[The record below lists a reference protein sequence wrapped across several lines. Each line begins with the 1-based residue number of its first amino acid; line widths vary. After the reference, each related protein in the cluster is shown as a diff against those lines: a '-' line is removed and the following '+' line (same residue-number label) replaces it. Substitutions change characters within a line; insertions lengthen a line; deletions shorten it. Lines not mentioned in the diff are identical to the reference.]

1 MTQNELRRFLAKYKP
16 KTQYTQKTDAIKNN
30 KPVVVNP
37 VKYKPKSGESI
48 VNLPGQKPIIVRR
61 RNEVVTVDNR
71 SNTKK
76 IVGLEE
82 RRVDKIVLSTTEK

>member
-37 VKYKPKSGESI
+37 DTI
-48 VNLPGQKPIIVRR
+48 
-61 RNEVVTVDNR
+61 
-71 SNTKK
+71 SNIASTK
-76 IVGLEE
+76 
-82 RRVDKIVLSTTEK
+82 